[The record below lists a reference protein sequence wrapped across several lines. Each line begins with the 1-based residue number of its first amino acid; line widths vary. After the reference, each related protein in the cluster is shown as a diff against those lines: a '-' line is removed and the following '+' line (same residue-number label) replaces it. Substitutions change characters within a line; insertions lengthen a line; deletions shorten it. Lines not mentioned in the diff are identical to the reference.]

1 MSSVLKVVRPFVLIL
16 GLPSGSAFAEV
27 ALAPNKPAP
36 AVSTVEAARREI
48 VEQVVVTGSLVPRD
62 EILVTPEIEG
72 YRVTEVLV
80 EEGMRVERGQILAR
94 LSRDLIDQQ
103 IAQQDALVS
112 KASATVPQ
120 AQSNIEQAEAAEME
134 ARLAFERA
142 KQLMSSG
149 NGTAAIM
156 EGRTASL
163 RQTEGQARLRAQW
176 SCHRKGGTR
185 SGAGSARRTLIAPR
199 PHRDP
204 RAGSRYRKPPYG
216 PRRYGSLLLF

>member
-103 IAQQDALVS
+103 IASAGRPGQQGVGHRA
-112 KASATVPQ
+112 AST
-120 AQSNIEQAEAAEME
+120 EQY
-134 ARLAFERA
+134 RA
-142 KQLMSSG
+142 GGSRRDGS
-149 NGTAAIM
+149 APC
-156 EGRTASL
+156 
-163 RQTEGQARLRAQW
+163 LRA
-176 SCHRKGGTR
+176 S
-185 SGAGSARRTLIAPR
+185 
-199 PHRDP
+199 
-204 RAGSRYRKPPYG
+204 
-216 PRRYGSLLLF
+216 